1 MHEIDQALDA
11 PKRARGRPR
20 KFEAAEALEKMRR
33 VFAAKG
39 YAEASLD
46 DLSAACGLNRPSIY
60 AAFGDK
66 EQLYLH
72 ALDAYGGAFV
82 CVLEESLRQPGPIE
96 ERLTCF
102 FEKAAAI
109 YGAPP
114 DRAGCMLAAAAGAAH
129 HPRIAEATRRWRER
143 IAHALETAFARA
155 TDEKA
160 LPPEP
165 GPRLRAELMAAMLD
179 SLSIRARL
187 GASFGELAAL
197 AQDSLALICKVD

>member
-1 MHEIDQALDA
+1 MERIDSDLDA

-20 KFEAAEALEKMRR
+20 KFEVAEALEKMRR

-46 DLSAACGLNRPSIY
+46 DLSAASGLNRPSIY

-66 EQLYLH
+66 ERLYLH

-82 CVLEESLRQPGPIE
+82 CVLEESLGQAGPIE
-96 ERLTCF
+96 ERLTGF
-102 FEKAAAI
+102 FERAAAI
-109 YGAPP
+109 YSAPP
-114 DRAGCMLAAAAGAAH
+114 DRAGCMIAAAAGAAH
-129 HPRIAEATRRWRER
+129 HPQIAGAARLWRER

-155 TDEKA
+155 ADDRS

-165 GPRLRAELMAAMLD
+165 DPRLRADLTAAILD

-197 AQDSLALICKVD
+197 AQDSLALICKV